1 MNDVLIFLFLKICI
15 AAFISNRK
23 LLTSKQNKQNCFV
36 VELRCSCLAYYPA

>member
-1 MNDVLIFLFLKICI
+1 MNDILIFLFLKICT

-23 LLTSKQNKQNCFV
+23 LRTSKQNKQNCFV